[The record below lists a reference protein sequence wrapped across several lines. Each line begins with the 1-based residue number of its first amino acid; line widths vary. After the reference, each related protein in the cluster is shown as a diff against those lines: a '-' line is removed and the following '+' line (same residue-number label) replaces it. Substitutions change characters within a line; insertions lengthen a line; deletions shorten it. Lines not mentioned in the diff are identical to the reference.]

1 MKSYEMITIEQA
13 SRISLERLVNDY
25 NDAIETIWYL
35 QHKLQEQ
42 LLENEQLWEAYED
55 IADKLYG

>member
-13 SRISLERLVNDY
+13 SQLSLKRLVNDY
-25 NDAIETIWYL
+25 NDAIETIWHL

-42 LLENEQLWEAYED
+42 LLKNEQLWEAYED